1 MELIPAIDV
10 LNNIVVKAFSGERK
24 KYKPIKSKL
33 INSSNLENIIDSLLK
48 EYKFKIIYIAD
59 LNAIMG
65 NKNNFNII
73 KRVIKKF
80 PQIDFWVDYGVRTF
94 LDFKKFENMPFKT
107 IIGSETL
114 KNTME
119 LKKIYKHK
127 KKEIILSLDFKND
140 FFIGPLKLIKNKKLW
155 PKKIIFMIIDSIG
168 AKKRPKLIKL
178 KKLGLDLKKDYYLA
192 GGISNNKD
200 INFLKKNGFKG
211 VILSTA
217 IHEKNIIYKNL

>member
-33 INSSNLENIIDSLLK
+33 INSSNLENIINSLLK

-65 NKNNFNII
+65 NKNNLKII
-73 KRVIKKF
+73 KKVIKKF
-80 PQIDFWVDYGVRTF
+80 PQIDFWVDYGIKTF
-94 LDFKKFENMPFKT
+94 LDFKKFKNMPFKT
-107 IIGSETL
+107 NIGSETL

-119 LKKIYKHK
+119 LKKIYKIK

-140 FFIGPLKLIKNKKLW
+140 LFLGPLNLIKNKKLW
-155 PKKIIFMIIDSIG
+155 PKKNIFMMIDSIG
-168 AKKRPKLIKL
+168 RKKRPELL
-178 KKLGLDLKKDYYLA
+178 KFKKFGLDSKKDYYLA

-217 IHEKNIIYKNL
+217 LHERNIIYKDL

>member
-24 KYKPIKSKL
+24 KYRPIKSKL
-33 INSSNLENIIDSLLK
+33 TNSSNLENIINSLLK

-65 NKNNFNII
+65 NKNNLKII
-73 KRVIKKF
+73 KKVIKKF
-80 PQIDFWVDYGVRTF
+80 PQINFWVDCGIRTF
-94 LDFKKFENMPFKT
+94 LDFKKFNNMPFKT

-114 KNTME
+114 KSTME
-119 LKKIYKHK
+119 LKKIFKHK

-140 FFIGPLKLIKNKKLW
+140 FFLGPLNLIKNKKLW
-155 PKKIIFMIIDSIG
+155 PKKTIFMIIDSIG
-168 AKKRPKLIKL
+168 AKKIPKLIKL
-178 KKLGLDLKKDYYLA
+178 KKFGFDLKKDYYLA
-192 GGISNNKD
+192 GGISNNRD

-217 IHEKNIIYKNL
+217 IHERNIIYKDL

>member
-1 MELIPAIDV
+1 MELIPAIDL

-24 KYKPIKSKL
+24 KYRPIKSKL
-33 INSSNLENIIDSLLK
+33 INSSNLENIINSLLK
-48 EYKFKIIYIAD
+48 EYKFKIIYVAD

-65 NKNNFNII
+65 KKNNFKII
-73 KRVIKKF
+73 KKVIKKF
-80 PQIDFWVDYGVRTF
+80 PQIDFWVDYGIKTF
-94 LDFKKFENMPFKT
+94 LDFKKFKNMPFKT

-119 LKKIYKHK
+119 LKKIYKLK

-140 FFIGPLKLIKNKKLW
+140 LFLGPLNLIKNKKLW
-155 PKKIIFMIIDSIG
+155 PKKNIFMMIDSIG
-168 AKKRPKLIKL
+168 RKKRPELLKL
-178 KKLGLDLKKDYYLA
+178 KKFGLDSKKDYYLA

-217 IHEKNIIYKNL
+217 LHERNIIYKYL

>member
-33 INSSNLENIIDSLLK
+33 INSSNLENIINSLLK

-65 NKNNFNII
+65 NKNNFKII
-73 KRVIKKF
+73 KKVIKKF
-80 PQIDFWVDYGVRTF
+80 PQINFWVDCGIRTF
-94 LDFKKFENMPFKT
+94 LDFKKFNNMPFKT

-114 KNTME
+114 KSTKE

-127 KKEIILSLDFKND
+127 KKGIVLSLDFKND
-140 FFIGPLKLIKNKKLW
+140 FFLGPLNLIKNKKLW

-168 AKKRPKLIKL
+168 VKKRPKLMKL
-178 KKLGLDLKKDYYLA
+178 KRFGLDLKKDYYLA

-211 VILSTA
+211 VIISTA

>member
-33 INSSNLENIIDSLLK
+33 INSSNLENIINSLLK

-73 KRVIKKF
+73 KRVSKKF

-94 LDFKKFENMPFKT
+94 LDFKKFENMLFKT

-140 FFIGPLKLIKNKKLW
+140 FFLGPLNLIKNKKLW
-155 PKKIIFMIIDSIG
+155 PKKTIFMIIDSIG
-168 AKKRPKLIKL
+168 AKKIPKLIKL
-178 KKLGLDLKKDYYLA
+178 KKFGFDLKKDYYLA

-217 IHEKNIIYKNL
+217 IHERNIIYKDL

>member
-1 MELIPAIDV
+1 
-10 LNNIVVKAFSGERK
+10 
-24 KYKPIKSKL
+24 
-33 INSSNLENIIDSLLK
+33 
-48 EYKFKIIYIAD
+48 
-59 LNAIMG
+59 MG

-114 KNTME
+114 KNIME

-168 AKKRPKLIKL
+168 VKKRPKLIEL

-217 IHEKNIIYKNL
+217 IHEKNIIYKDL

>member
-24 KYKPIKSKL
+24 KYSPIKSKL
-33 INSSNLENIIDSLLK
+33 INSSNLENIINSLLK

-65 NKNNFNII
+65 NKNNLKII
-73 KRVIKKF
+73 KKVIKKF
-80 PQIDFWVDYGVRTF
+80 PQINFWVDCGIRTF
-94 LDFKKFENMPFKT
+94 SDFKKFNNMPFKT

-114 KNTME
+114 KSTME
-119 LKKIYKHK
+119 LKKIFKHK

-140 FFIGPLKLIKNKKLW
+140 FFIGPLNLIKNKKLW
-155 PKKIIFMIIDSIG
+155 PKKTIFMIIDSIG
-168 AKKRPKLIKL
+168 AKKIPKLIKL
-178 KKLGLDLKKDYYLA
+178 KKFGFDLKKDYYLA
-192 GGISNNKD
+192 GGISNNRD

-217 IHEKNIIYKNL
+217 IHERNIIYKDL

>member
-1 MELIPAIDV
+1 M
-10 LNNIVVKAFSGERK
+10 
-24 KYKPIKSKL
+24 
-33 INSSNLENIIDSLLK
+33 
-48 EYKFKIIYIAD
+48 AD

-65 NKNNFNII
+65 KKNNFKII
-73 KRVIKKF
+73 KKVIKKF
-80 PQIDFWVDYGVRTF
+80 PQIDFWVDYGIKTF
-94 LDFKKFENMPFKT
+94 LDFKKFNNMPFKT

-119 LKKIYKHK
+119 LKKIYKLK

-140 FFIGPLKLIKNKKLW
+140 FFLGPLNLIKNKKLW
-155 PKKIIFMIIDSIG
+155 PKKTIFMIIDSIG
-168 AKKRPKLIKL
+168 AKKIPKLIKL
-178 KKLGLDLKKDYYLA
+178 KKFGFDLKKDCYLA

-217 IHEKNIIYKNL
+217 IHERNIIYKDL